1 MVAVVLGGSSGRIG
15 DLYSLS
21 TRSPEGD
28 GREGSENPSLGLVPA
43 ERTHGSLFGGWRG
56 YCLPLEDSLLD
67 TPRRRDG
74 LHVRD
79 VDGETVILDLENQR
93 MHNLNVT
100 AAFIFDGIDG
110 RRTEKEI
117 SEELASAFE
126 IPIDVAERDTRALLV
141 QFREL
146 GLLA

>member
-1 MVAVVLGGSSGRIG
+1 
-15 DLYSLS
+15 
-21 TRSPEGD
+21 
-28 GREGSENPSLGLVPA
+28 
-43 ERTHGSLFGGWRG
+43 
-56 YCLPLEDSLLD
+56 LD

-79 VDGETVILDLENQR
+79 VDGETVILDIENQR